1 MARIG
6 FMLLAPLWLAG
17 CYGYP
22 PQRENAA
29 QYRPGVTEQLYTL
42 AFVSG
47 QADPAPQDRGILAA
61 LRPAALRAGVS
72 AVLVTD
78 SPLAGARAASVS
90 RVLGRS
96 VTVDAQAGG
105 ARLGRDRALLVLFR
119 RAIVADACTGP
130 GQPVGRNLW
139 TPDDNSRQ
147 RLLPAG
153 CATATMLLEQAAN
166 RQDVLRGQP
175 LEPGA
180 AGPMA
185 RAADRYLRRN
195 DEPPPREEGQP
206 GAGETSEERPPAQA
220 AAPAAAPGVQPF
232 PTQAPPQEGRLPPA
246 STAPAPR

>member
-1 MARIG
+1 MARLG
-6 FMLLAPLWLAG
+6 VLLLAPLLLAG

-22 PQRENAA
+22 TQRENAA
-29 QYRPGVTEQLYTL
+29 RYRPGVTEQLYAL
-42 AFVSG
+42 AFVPG
-47 QADPAPQDRGILAA
+47 QADPAPGDRAVLAA
-61 LRPAALRAGVS
+61 LRPAALRAGAS

-78 SPLAGARAASVS
+78 SPLADARAASVS
-90 RVLGRS
+90 RVLGRP

-105 ARLGRDRALLVLFR
+105 ARPGRDGALLVLFQ
-119 RAIVADACTGP
+119 RAIVADACAGA

-139 TPDDNSRQ
+139 TPDDSSRQ
-147 RLLPAG
+147 RMLPAG
-153 CATATMLLEQAAN
+153 CATATMLMEQAAN

-206 GAGETSEERPPAQA
+206 GPGETSEERPPAQA
-220 AAPAAAPGVQPF
+220 PAAALGVQPL
-232 PTQAPPQEGRLPPA
+232 PSQAAPPEGRLPPA